1 MLWLV
6 REKMMTQRTRRT
18 TGANFTEKEF
28 RYLMERSLGRLAFV
42 CSDTQ
47 AHIMPVL
54 FEFDGAYFYLS
65 GWNLKYSE
73 RFQDAAPNS
82 KVTLLVDDLDS
93 PTRWVPRGV
102 EIHLKD
108 GRAFVGEVVGSDPST
123 DIAVIHVEA
132 ENLPAAAL
140 GDSEQL
146 KVGQL

>member
-1 MLWLV
+1 
-6 REKMMTQRTRRT
+6 MMTQRTRRA
-18 TGANFTEKEF
+18 TGAGFTEKEL

-73 RFQDAAPNS
+73 LFHDVSPN
-82 KVTLLVDDLDS
+82 KVTLLVDDVDS

-102 EIHLKD
+102 VITGAAESHEKGDVLYVRI
-108 GRAFVGEVVGSDPST
+108 RPVGKTSWG
-123 DIAVIHVEA
+123 
-132 ENLPAAAL
+132 L
-140 GDSEQL
+140 
-146 KVGQL
+146 

>member
-1 MLWLV
+1 MV
-6 REKMMTQRTRRT
+6 ACYTIRRSERTRMT
-18 TGANFTEKEF
+18 SGADFTEKEL

-73 RFQDAAPNS
+73 RFQDVSPNS
-82 KVTLLVDDLDS
+82 KVTLLVDDVDS

-102 EIHLKD
+102 EIT
-108 GRAFVGEVVGSDPST
+108 G
-123 DIAVIHVEA
+123 EA
-132 ENLPAAAL
+132 ESREKGNYLYVRIKP
-140 GDSEQL
+140 
-146 KVGQL
+146 VGKTSWRL